1 MFRMAC
7 GFSVSAINSVS
18 VNSSKP
24 APKKLVAKTSAKR
37 RPATKA
43 PARRQMTKALAEARA
58 VGSVDGP
65 KIDIVAFLRTL
76 R

>member
-1 MFRMAC
+1 M
-7 GFSVSAINSVS
+7 
-18 VNSSKP
+18 NSSKP

-37 RPATKA
+37 RPATKV
-43 PARRQMTKALAEARA
+43 PPRRQMTPALAEERA
-58 VGSVDGP
+58 IGPVDGP